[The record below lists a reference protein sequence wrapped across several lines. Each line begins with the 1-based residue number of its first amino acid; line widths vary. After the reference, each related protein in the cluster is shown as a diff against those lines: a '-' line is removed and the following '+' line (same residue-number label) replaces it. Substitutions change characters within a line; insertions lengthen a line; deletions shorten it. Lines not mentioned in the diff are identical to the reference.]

1 MNARTTIRT
10 IRQRLQRG
18 AAGDT
23 GMTLIEVLVAMMVFA
38 IIAMAVA
45 YSLTLTLVM
54 TRDSRAREVAANLA
68 AQQIDVV
75 RSLQNVFSVN
85 NGSTTQ
91 TVDGI
96 TYTVTQTTDWVSN
109 TGTVAT
115 CGSTGSLLQNK
126 LVNVSVK
133 WSGMDVATPAV
144 QANTLLAPSGPL
156 NDQSSGTILVRVS
169 GSTNIS
175 QPSIAVA
182 AGPDSSVPGNT
193 ATAVNPAPTATDSD
207 GCSYILKVVPGS
219 YKITI
224 GTSGDGMINEKQ
236 QTTPSKTVPI
246 AAGNSVLQSFTYDK
260 AGSITST
267 FASNSGTSGILFPSN
282 MYASFVSTGG
292 DPYSAPVTVASKKAT
307 TSLFPFPSG
316 YQVFAGT
323 YVAGTPGTAPTCLS
337 VDPGAWTTPNAS
349 GHVGARGNFS
359 ATKPGGPAGTA
370 SVPMGVF
377 TVKAPTT
384 GRFLTA
390 ISATAGATVG
400 DPGCATPMAYTFTT
414 KTTGADM
421 NLALPYGS
429 WTLYWA
435 TTSTTT
441 PPLSQTIAVSTLN
454 LPSGSALTG
463 TTVFTL
469 DARAP

>member
-1 MNARTTIRT
+1 VNARPTVRSIK
-10 IRQRLQRG
+10 QRLQRG
-18 AAGDT
+18 ASGDS
-23 GMTLIEVLVAMMVFA
+23 GMTLIEVLVALMVFA
-38 IIAMAVA
+38 IIAAAVA

-85 NGSTTQ
+85 NGSSTQ
-91 TVDGI
+91 TVDGV
-96 TYTVTQTTDWVSN
+96 TYTITQTTDWVSN
-109 TGTVAT
+109 TGSVAT

-133 WSGMDVATPAV
+133 WSGMRAATPAV
-144 QANTLLAPSGPL
+144 QANTLLSPSGPL
-156 NDQSSGTILVRVS
+156 NDQSSGTILVRVT
-169 GSTNIS
+169 GATNLGK
-175 QPSIAVA
+175 QSIAVA
-182 AGPDSSVPGNT
+182 AAPDTSVPGNG
-193 ATAVNPAPTATDSD
+193 ATAVNPAPSATDSD

-224 GTSGDGMINEKQ
+224 GTSGDGMLNEKQ
-236 QTTPSKTVPI
+236 QPTPSKTVPI
-246 AAGNSVLQSFTYDK
+246 AAGNSVLQGFTYDK
-260 AGSITST
+260 SINVTAT
-267 FASNSGTSGILFPSN
+267 YASNSGTSGIQFPSN
-282 MYASFVSTGG
+282 MYASFVPTVG

-307 TSLFPFPSG
+307 TALFPFPSG

-323 YVAGTPGTAPTCLS
+323 YVSGAVGTPATCQS

-349 GHVGARGNFS
+349 GHVGARGSLTSSTVN
-359 ATKPGGPAGTA
+359 
-370 SVPMGVF
+370 VPMGVF

-390 ISATAGATVG
+390 MSATAGATVG
-400 DPGCATPMAYTFTT
+400 DPGCATGMSYTFAT

-435 TTSTTT
+435 STSTTA
-441 PPLSQTIAVSTLN
+441 PPPSQTIAVSTLN
-454 LPSGSALTG
+454 LPTGSSLTG
-463 TTVFTL
+463 TTIFTL
-469 DARAP
+469 DPRAP